1 MEPACHSSTNAG
13 TLGPRR
19 EGRYDQKF
27 DSVLRDKPTNGT
39 VHKKSGK
46 GARRGASEE
55 RSRATM
61 SDVGRLKRF
70 FMYLFEEKVTIYCH
84 LEAGGYLPNWCSGA
98 ARMRVMQ
105 ATRSRFISCAHL
117 CASDMDSPRGLQA
130 DQCSSG

>member
-19 EGRYDQKF
+19 EGQYDQKF
-27 DSVLRDKPTNGT
+27 DSVLRDRPTNGT

-61 SDVGRLKRF
+61 SDVGRLKLLVERHAA
-70 FMYLFEEKVTIYCH
+70 T
-84 LEAGGYLPNWCSGA
+84 SG
-98 ARMRVMQ
+98 
-105 ATRSRFISCAHL
+105 
-117 CASDMDSPRGLQA
+117 D
-130 DQCSSG
+130 